1 MPDVWSVA
9 AIAAKFLMY
18 LGILGSTGLVLARI
32 VFGQATAGL
41 WDGISRQAFALA
53 LLGLLASGLD
63 FALKGAV
70 LTGDAAGMT
79 DPQMLGLLWRTPAGT
94 AVVYRGTGLLLLL
107 AGLPV
112 PGIGVWISAAGGV
125 LTLWSF
131 SRIGHVPEAGPFWL
145 EMLLLLHLMGIAFWI
160 GALFPLRRL
169 AGEPGS
175 LSEAAMLGHR
185 FGQIA
190 VVVVPVLLIA
200 GIVMAWYLL
209 GKLSALINTGYGLT
223 LLAKIVV
230 VLVLLGAATVNK
242 LRFVPAMRNGDRFA
256 AALLRRSIAIEW
268 TAVYVILLIT
278 AALTSV
284 PDLPS

>member
-18 LGILGSTGLVLARI
+18 LGILGSIGLVLARI

-209 GKLSALINTGYGLT
+209 GELSALITTGYGLT

-268 TAVYVILLIT
+268 TAVYIILLIT

>member
-9 AIAAKFLMY
+9 AITAKFLMY
-18 LGILGSTGLVLARI
+18 LGILGSIGLVLARI

-41 WDGISRQAFALA
+41 WAGISRQAFALA
-53 LLGLLASGLD
+53 LLGLLTSGLD

-70 LTGDAAGMT
+70 LTGDATGMT

-94 AVVYRGTGLLLLL
+94 AVVYRGTGLLLFL

-112 PGIGVWISAAGGV
+112 PGVGVWISAAGGV

-209 GKLSALINTGYGLT
+209 GKLSALITTGYGLT

-230 VLVLLGAATVNK
+230 VLVLLGSAAANK

-284 PDLPS
+284 PDLPP